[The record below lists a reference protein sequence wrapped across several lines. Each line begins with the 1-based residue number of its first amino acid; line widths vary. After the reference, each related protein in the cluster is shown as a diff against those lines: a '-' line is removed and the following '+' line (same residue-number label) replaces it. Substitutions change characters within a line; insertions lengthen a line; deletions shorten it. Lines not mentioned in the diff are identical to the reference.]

1 MDTAQPSQDIHR
13 VAWDARRRIR
23 EQLAKAE
30 QSQGT
35 IRFPAPTLEGDPL
48 QLYETALRVRMAE
61 GLAGQLPPQPPT
73 LRGFLG
79 GLAVRLVRRAL
90 FWYTPRILKFQ
101 NVVTRA
107 VEDQSSAIENLIRS
121 QRALSQRVEQLKLD
135 LAAMKERGP
144 GPDSRS

>member
-13 VAWDARRRIR
+13 VAWESRRRIR
-23 EQLAKAE
+23 EQLAKE
-30 QSQGT
+30 RQGQET
-35 IRFPAPTLEGDPL
+35 ILSPAPLPEGDPL
-48 QLYETALRVRMAE
+48 RLSECAVRVRMAE
-61 GLAGQLPPQPPT
+61 GLAGGLPPQPPT

-79 GLAVRLVRRAL
+79 GLVVRLVRRAL

-107 VEDQSSAIENLIRS
+107 VEDQSSAIEDLIRS

-135 LAAMKERGP
+135 LAALKERVP